1 MSATPKKK
9 AVKSTA
15 ARTPVRTPARQV
27 RMAPAAASADANC
40 TNIPEILPNM
50 FGLTCR
56 GNMILPFNGA
66 RWKHHATQQNHVSL
80 AILAPSGADPDDLV
94 GAVGKGGNQFFLQF
108 LWGDEMKDV
117 STWNDQCWHGEY
129 GAETVKGAAHT
140 DCAIASEMS
149 GLDDLGYGFEGKAA
163 RSLMVI
169 DLPFTCEEVYCDTLG
184 FRGYRMKDVENREG
198 KVRTFVFVEL
208 VGVRTE
214 VARKTRLV
222 KEGVTRKK
230 KFSPAGRS
238 RRSQANAEV
247 SPLPPM
253 PVYYPVSLN
262 GEAPKKSKR
271 TYSSELEDMSMCGTT
286 VSVKPHAAPTS
297 PLDMTPGASQQTQI
311 DHHTNQAVQQH
322 QAMQYL
328 AYLKSTHGPNWANL
342 PEFNNFRG

>member
-140 DCAIASEMS
+140 DCAIASEMC
-149 GLDDLGYGFEGKAA
+149 GMDDLGYGFEGKAA

-222 KEGVTRKK
+222 KEGVTRKVK

-238 RRSQANAEV
+238 RKSQVNAEV
-247 SPLPPM
+247 SPLPAM
-253 PVYYPVSLN
+253 PVYYPVNLDGN
-262 GEAPKKSKR
+262 KAHKR
-271 TYSSELEDMSMCGTT
+271 TYSRELEDMSVCNTT
-286 VSVKPHAAPTS
+286 VSAKHHVAPTS
-297 PLDMTPGASQQTQI
+297 PMDMTPATQQTVYDIATQ
-311 DHHTNQAVQQH
+311 QAAQQN
-322 QAMQYL
+322 AMKYL
-328 AYLKSTHGPNWANL
+328 AYLQSTHGPNWQNL
-342 PEFNNFRG
+342 PEFNKFRG